1 METLIKDIR
10 YAIRGL
16 VKQPTFTAIA
26 VVTLALGIGMNTTIF
41 SVINVLILSPPRIAD
56 AERVVAIWNTPKDK
70 RIEGFISYLDLQD
83 WRKQNQSFED
93 IAGYKP
99 NSFNLLEH
107 GEAERIQGMRVTAN
121 FFPLMKV
128 GMLRGRNFQ
137 EVKERHSVSPSSV
150 TNSGKAVLRE

>member
-1 METLIKDIR
+1 M
-10 YAIRGL
+10 
-16 VKQPTFTAIA
+16 KQPTFTAIA

-41 SVINVLILSPPRIAD
+41 SVINVLILSPPRLAD

-70 RIEGFISYLDLQD
+70 RIEGFVSYPDLQD

-99 NSFNLLEH
+99 NSFNLLEQ

-121 FFPLMKV
+121 FFPLMKI
-128 GMLRGRNFQ
+128 GLFRGRNFQ
-137 EVKERHSVSPSSV
+137 EARKRRAVPSRSPSSV
-150 TNSGKAVLRE
+150 TNSGKAVSPEMKPR